1 MFISAIT
8 SVFGTAVAKLGGA
21 ATIALV
27 SEAMQNPIV
36 HAGQALTALP
46 GRMMLALSG
55 GGVSESTVTGPMAKL
70 INLIMWVFQGL
81 GFILIAFG
89 VFNFVS
95 NMDGHDNSQK
105 IRAALTVGGGI
116 LLASVTGIIKYLGIA
131 GSDSYLGG

>member
-46 GRMMLALSG
+46 GRMMYALSG
-55 GGVSESTVTGPMAKL
+55 SVSESDVTAPMAKL
-70 INLIMWVFQGL
+70 INMIMWVFTGL

-89 VFNFVS
+89 IFNFVS

-105 IRAALTVGGGI
+105 IRAGLTIGGGI
-116 LLASVTGIIKYLGIA
+116 LLASIKGVISLLGIS
-131 GSDSYLGG
+131 GSDQYLGG